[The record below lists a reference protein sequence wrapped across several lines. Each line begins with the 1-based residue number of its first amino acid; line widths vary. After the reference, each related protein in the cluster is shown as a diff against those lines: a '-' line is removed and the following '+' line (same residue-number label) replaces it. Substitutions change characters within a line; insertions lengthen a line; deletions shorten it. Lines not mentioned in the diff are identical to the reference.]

1 MEELFPDTKCAYLNS
16 CAGNVVTGTQF
27 EEDGIPGITYP
38 PGNPKGMKEKLRSQ
52 YAYAA
57 ALATCAYYAI
67 TKNARESETDTL
79 AFCRRMYIGKVDH
92 SKDHLA
98 AQAKEALK
106 LYEKEGHT
114 PEAKKWCAKFRLG
127 NVYACGAI
135 LQRAALPKTDEIELN
150 AIRIG
155 DCGIATIPFEP
166 YCTIGTY
173 IKEHSPFAMTIANGY
188 CCGYHSYLPTLK
200 AHPDCYES
208 SKMPFMPGTAEAIGE
223 KLSEMLNTLK

>member
-1 MEELFPDTKCAYLNS
+1 MTGNGPKCDS
-16 CAGNVVTGTQF
+16 
-27 EEDGIPGITYP
+27 
-38 PGNPKGMKEKLRSQ
+38 R
-52 YAYAA
+52 AYASVIA
-57 ALATCAYYAI
+57 GYVRRLLLKNMKDSESTDLAVRNEIVSYKYDHTQDQLSPKAEEALALF
-67 TKNARESETDTL
+67 K
-79 AFCRRMYIGKVDH
+79 
-92 SKDHLA
+92 
-98 AQAKEALK
+98 
-106 LYEKEGHT
+106 KEGHT
-114 PEAKKWCAKFRLG
+114 P
-127 NVYACGAI
+127 
-135 LQRAALPKTDEIELN
+135 AALEYCRKLGFRHIHACTGVASRAKNPESGEVELN